1 MKNLKILTCIL
12 SILAV
17 SSCDIFCPIPPLT
30 MKRENYRGTLK
41 INGLYFSK
49 KTDAAFFLY
58 SNGVQSQS
66 CINPNITVI
75 PNRYECP
82 KSIPS
87 ANDTGAWGIFVVKAD
102 SIIVERWGLKGDCDY
117 VTVLYKGKVVND
129 SIIVIRDLNNR
140 LSVNLDT
147 YRFVSSK
154 KPDSLNNFT
163 K

>member
-1 MKNLKILTCIL
+1 MKNLKILICVL

-17 SSCDIFCPIPPLT
+17 SSCDIFCPVPPLT

-41 INGLYFSK
+41 INGLYFNK
-49 KTDAAFFLY
+49 KIDDAFFLY

-66 CINPNITVI
+66 CINPKIMVI

-82 KSIPS
+82 EGSPH
-87 ANDTGAWGIFVVKAD
+87 AGNTGAWGIFVVKAD
-102 SIIVERWGLKGDCDY
+102 SITVERWGLKGDCDY
-117 VTVLYKGKVVND
+117 VTVSYKGKVVND
-129 SIIVIRDLNNR
+129 STIVIPALNNR

-147 YRFVSSK
+147 YRFAPSK
-154 KPDSLNNFT
+154 KPDSTNNFT